1 MEKHLV
7 PIKLLAFLLELMA
20 LVFLVLWAWKL
31 ELSVLLRLL
40 VMALALAALIVP
52 WTLFLAPKAPRKFK
66 TPGVFL
72 GKLALLTLPGL
83 LLFRGQLVMSLA
95 WAALVLLSLLMS
107 WVNKLL

>member
-40 VMALALAALIVP
+40 VMALAALIVP
-52 WTLFLAPKAPRKFK
+52 WWLYLAPKAPRKFK

-83 LLFRGQLVMSLA
+83 LLVRGQLVMSLA